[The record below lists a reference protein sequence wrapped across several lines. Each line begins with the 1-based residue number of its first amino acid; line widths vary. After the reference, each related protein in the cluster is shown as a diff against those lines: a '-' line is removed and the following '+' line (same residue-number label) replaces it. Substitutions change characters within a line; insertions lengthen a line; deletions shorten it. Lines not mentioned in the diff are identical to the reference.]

1 MAGIISLI
9 AGAFTGGG
17 FSLITKGL
25 DMFDRRLRDKQDL
38 RSRELDYA
46 HELVLL
52 SKRSELA
59 AAERESELEI
69 AVIDGQ
75 AATLSASYA
84 HDASYGPTSQTV
96 SNILRFFRP
105 ALTLLLLIVSV
116 LGVHKLIASGNAD
129 AALIATSVDSLLYL
143 TTLAISWWFGDRGF
157 EKCSAGLK

>member
-1 MAGIISLI
+1 MAGIISLV
-9 AGAFTGGG
+9 AGALTGGG
-17 FSLITKGL
+17 FSLFTKGI
-25 DMFDRRLRDKQDL
+25 DMFDRHLRDK
-38 RSRELDYA
+38 RELTSRQADYA

-52 SKRSELA
+52 SKQDELA

-69 AVIDGQ
+69 AVVNSQ
-75 AATLSASYA
+75 ATTLSASYQ
-84 HDASYGPTSQTV
+84 HDASYGPVSQTV

-116 LGVHKLIASGNAD
+116 WGVHKLIASGNAD

-157 EKCSAGLK
+157 EKRATGLQ